1 MPPQSHLES
10 SLSACKGDRG
20 VSFLIVDA
28 LIDFLCLE
36 TFIGMKFCPSK
47 YWKPTFTCIYALFL
61 PLVALAQATDSALAQ
76 RVSDAER
83 RVTSIEKNMDAVA
96 LEQRRMN
103 QELLTSVSRMEGVG
117 TALALILGG
126 GQIGVVLLVRNG
138 KKTKS

>member
-1 MPPQSHLES
+1 M
-10 SLSACKGDRG
+10 
-20 VSFLIVDA
+20 IVDA
-28 LIDFLCLE
+28 VIDFLCLE
-36 TFIGMKFCPSK
+36 TFIGMLFCPSK
-47 YWKPTFTCIYALFL
+47 YLKQTITCIYALFL
-61 PLVALAQATDSALAQ
+61 PLVALAQTADSALAQ